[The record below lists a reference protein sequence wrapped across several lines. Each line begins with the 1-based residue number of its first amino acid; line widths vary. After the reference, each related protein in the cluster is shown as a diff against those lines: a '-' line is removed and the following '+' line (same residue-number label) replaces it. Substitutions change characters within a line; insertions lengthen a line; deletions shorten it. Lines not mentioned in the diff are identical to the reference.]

1 MFLNI
6 GNRGKHIS
14 WCSEKFM
21 VFSSALFLFLFLPIT
36 LAGYFLIKE
45 DFRNYWLILVSFI
58 FFSWSQPKYAWI
70 ILLNIIIN
78 YLGALLI
85 DKVHKYRGIFMCC
98 IIAVNLLILMYFKYY
113 NFIISSINQF
123 AKSGFKVRYIIL
135 PIGISFFTFQGM
147 SYVIDVYRRDV
158 PVQKNIFNVAL
169 YIIFFPQL
177 IAGPIVRYRDIEKE
191 LTNRTISLLDFN
203 AGIEKFI
210 IGLAQKAI
218 IANTLAVTADSIW
231 SQGAGNSPWNIA
243 WLGSIAY
250 SLQIYFDFYG
260 YSNMAIGL
268 GRMFG
273 FHFMENFN
281 LPYTAESIS
290 DFWRKWHISLS
301 SWFRDYVYIP
311 LGGNRKHV
319 YLNLAIVFLLTGI
332 WHGAAWQFIA
342 WGCVH
347 GFFVLAE
354 RFIRLHTKRCDGTSN
369 RIKKLFSKIYTLS
382 IVNLAWVLFRADS
395 IRDAFKYIVSM
406 FGGCINPTP
415 GFSIWWYLDCWT
427 IFILVVAVILSTSIP
442 QKAYI
447 AIQGKLSSST
457 IMTGKHIL
465 LILMLLFSMQRI
477 VSGSYNPFIY
487 FQF

>member
-1 MFLNI
+1 
-6 GNRGKHIS
+6 
-14 WCSEKFM
+14 M

-36 LAGYFLIKE
+36 LAGYFLIK
-45 DFRNYWLILVSFI
+45 DNYKNYWLILVSFI
-58 FFSWSQPKYAWI
+58 FFSWSQPKYMWI

-85 DKVHKYRGIFMCC
+85 DKVQKYKRLFMCC
-98 IIAVNLLILMYFKYY
+98 IIVVNLLLLIYFKYY
-113 NFIISSINQF
+113 SFIISSVNKF
-123 AKSGFKVRYIIL
+123 VGSGCFKVRYIIL

-177 IAGPIVRYRDIEKE
+177 IAGPIVRYRDIERE
-191 LTNRTISLLDFN
+191 LSNRELSLSDFN
-203 AGIEKFI
+203 TGIEKFI
-210 IGLAQKAI
+210 IGLAQKSI
-218 IANTLAVTADSIW
+218 IANTLAVTVDSIW
-231 SQGAGNSPWNIA
+231 NQGAGNSPWNIA

-250 SLQIYFDFYG
+250 SLQIYFDFCG

-281 LPYTAESIS
+281 LPYIAESIS
-290 DFWRKWHISLS
+290 DFWRRWHISLS

-332 WHGAAWQFIA
+332 WHGAAWHFIA

-347 GFFVLAE
+347 GFFILIE
-354 RFIRLHTKRCDGTSN
+354 RYIRFHAKENRNTSN
-369 RIKKLFSKIYTLS
+369 KVKKLFSRIYTLLV
-382 IVNLAWVLFRADS
+382 VNFAWVLFRADNT
-395 IRDAFKYIVSM
+395 RDAIKYVASM
-406 FGGCINPTP
+406 LGKCANPTP
-415 GFSIWWYLDCWT
+415 GFSIWWYLDRWT
-427 IFILVVAVILSTSIP
+427 IFVLAVAILFSTSIP
-442 QKAYI
+442 KRLCTI
-447 AIQGKLSSST
+447 ASKKINDNVIMIGKY
-457 IMTGKHIL
+457 IL
-465 LILMLLFSMQRI
+465 LLLILLFSMLRI